1 MEIEFK
7 FKIEN
12 PEQAE
17 RIFSDPEIVAI
28 TDDNS
33 QESINLHAI
42 YFDTE
47 DRRLS
52 REGITVRTR
61 KEGEA
66 YVATVKWNGGSENG
80 LHQREEINIPMVDD
94 SKFHCPDLE
103 IFCQSEMCE
112 TLKQVI
118 GHRELLKR
126 VEVKV
131 LRKQIRIDTGK
142 SICEMSYDKGEVIN
156 QDQKGIISEMEVEL
170 YSGSREDMESFVE
183 KLAEKYGLEPENRSK
198 FRQGLDLKG

>member
-7 FKIEN
+7 FKIDSSEI
-12 PEQAE
+12 AE
-17 RIFSDPEIVAI
+17 SIFSDPEIMEI

-33 QESINLHAI
+33 QEEINLYAI

-61 KEGEA
+61 KENDA

-80 LHQREEINIPMVDD
+80 LHQREEINIPMADD
-94 SKFHCPDLE
+94 SKFHTPDVE
-103 IFCQSEMCE
+103 IFAQSEMCE
-112 TLKQVI
+112 TLKKVI

-126 VEVKV
+126 VEVIV

-142 SICEMSYDKGEVIN
+142 SICELSYDEGKVIN
-156 QDQKGIISEMEVEL
+156 QDKEGIISEMEVEL
-170 YSGSREDMESFVE
+170 YSGSREDMELFVE
-183 KLAEKYGLEPENRSK
+183 KLAKKYSLVPENRSK
-198 FRQGLDLKG
+198 FRQGLELQG